1 MLDQLY
7 GYEIKDGI
15 YRVQKKEAKIIR
27 SMFHD
32 VIDGKTVTAIANNLN
47 EQGIETRKKD
57 AKWYHGMISRI
68 IRNRRYC
75 GELGYPK
82 IVNVSIQNEAI
93 SILNNRNLRKRRLN
107 SSKRN
112 KESPFYKMIHCENC
126 GSNFWLYEG
135 KEMFYWR
142 CTADIRTGGCG
153 LYHRNDGIKDED
165 MHGVVLEAINDLI
178 SSPQLIM
185 NLGSMQP
192 NHLEIVKIDNE
203 IRKLLQTD
211 KEEMTMIEKLL
222 KDKYQLS
229 YAQYDADYI
238 SETMILEA
246 KVSKLYH
253 QTVITRDLV
262 KSLIKEILIDENGKV
277 TIVFINH
284 QCIEKQAS
292 IIRGIPHG

>member
-7 GYEIKDGI
+7 GYEVKDGR

-27 SMFHD
+27 SVFND
-32 VIDGKTVTAIANNLN
+32 IIDGKSTISVANDLN
-47 EQGIETRKKD
+47 EQGIRTRKKD
-57 AKWYHGMISRI
+57 AKWYHGMISRM

-93 SILNNRNLRKRRLN
+93 NSLENRRLRKGRLDSN
-107 SSKRN
+107 ERN
-112 KESPFYKMIHCENC
+112 KASPFYKRIRCKNC
-126 GSNFWLYEG
+126 GSQFWLYECNDI
-135 KEMFYWR
+135 FYWR

-153 LYHRNDGIKDED
+153 LYHRDDGIKDD
-165 MHGVVLEAINDLI
+165 DIHGVVLEAINDLI
-178 SSPQLIM
+178 SSPELIM
-185 NLGSMQP
+185 NLGTMQP
-192 NHLEIVKIDNE
+192 NHLEIVKLENKIKRLLHSDNQDME
-203 IRKLLQTD
+203 R
-211 KEEMTMIEKLL
+211 IEKLL

-229 YAQYDADYI
+229 YAQYDTDYI
-238 SETMILEA
+238 SETMVLKA

-253 QTVITRDLV
+253 QTEITRDLV
-262 KSLIKEILIDENGKV
+262 KSLIKEILIDENGKI
-277 TIVFINH
+277 TIIFINH

>member
-7 GYEIKDGI
+7 GYEVKDGI
-15 YRVQKKEAKIIR
+15 YRVQKNEAKIIR
-27 SMFHD
+27 AVFND
-32 VIDGKTVTAIANNLN
+32 IIEGKSIVSIANDLN
-47 EQGIETRKKD
+47 EKGIRTRKKD
-57 AKWYHGMISRI
+57 AKWYHGMISKM

-93 SILNNRNLRKRRLN
+93 RCLDNRSFRKGRLK

-112 KESPFYKMIHCENC
+112 KESPFYKMIYCRNC

-135 KEMFYWR
+135 SELFYWR

-165 MHGVVLEAINDLI
+165 IHDVVLEAINDLI
-178 SSPQLIM
+178 GSPELIM
-185 NLGSMQP
+185 NLGSMKP
-192 NHLEIVKIDNE
+192 NHLEIVRLDNE
-203 IRKLLQTD
+203 IKKLLQSNQ
-211 KEEMTMIEKLL
+211 EEIAMVGKLL

-238 SETMILEA
+238 SETMVLKA

-284 QCIEKQAS
+284 QCIKKQVS